1 MDIIDFVVIG
11 ILLWAAFR
19 LGQASIL
26 SILKEEIR
34 NRIINGEISV
44 DAESRAILNVPAT
57 NECHFDVERHDGHY
71 YAYAQDGEFL
81 AQGSDFRSM
90 FQTIKQRFPGRNF
103 RINKLQTELTE
114 EEQTRM
120 VTAIMET
127 FGAQHEKTN

>member
-1 MDIIDFVVIG
+1 MDILDYIVIG
-11 ILLWAAFR
+11 VLLWAAFR

-26 SILKEEIR
+26 TILKEEIR

-44 DAESRAILNVPAT
+44 DTESRAILKIPK
-57 NECHFDVERHDGHY
+57 NECHFDVERVNGHY